1 MSRSTN
7 RATPLLLVAALLVQP
22 NRVPAQHA
30 TAQVSVAA
38 GIATDQR
45 GVRSNALTLAPS
57 LALEPS
63 SQLAFQL
70 GGNVTR
76 YATDALSFGAGVSM
90 TGHEPLGRFAA
101 LTLSG
106 SANAT
111 RLHGA
116 APATFTQADILPAL
130 EIRLWRVAL
139 FGGLRA
145 TAGSAS
151 EEIRGSGLP
160 VGPTAPNA
168 VSLSRV
174 GAGTVHGG
182 VLTLADARKSLRLG
196 VREDRLRIEGDA
208 APERNISAAFTY
220 ALNSKTALELA
231 AGRYDSNR
239 LIGTQAGEYVSAG
252 VSFRFGGPT
261 EPRLP
266 RARGVQ
272 RQPSGTTRLS
282 IRAPDARRVEL
293 AGDFNEWTPTAATRA
308 ANGVW
313 YADLRIPPGQYRYAF
328 RVNGSEWRV
337 PDGATAVDDGLG
349 GKSAWLTVSEPG
361 LR

>member
-7 RATPLLLVAALLVQP
+7 RATPLLLVAALLIQS
-22 NRVPAQHA
+22 NRVAAQHA
-30 TAQVSVAA
+30 TAQVSVAG

-57 LALEPS
+57 LTFEPS
-63 SQLAFQL
+63 AQISFQL

-76 YATDALSFGAGVSM
+76 YATDALSLGAGTSI
-90 TGHEPLGRFAA
+90 TGQELLGRFVA

-111 RLHGA
+111 RLQGA
-116 APATFTQADILPAL
+116 ARATFAQADILPAL
-130 EIRLWRVAL
+130 ELRMWRVTV

-145 TAGSAS
+145 AAGSVS
-151 EEIRGSGLP
+151 EETRAGLP
-160 VGPTAPNA
+160 VGPPTTA
-168 VSLSRV
+168 VSVSRV
-174 GAGTVHGG
+174 GAGTVYGG
-182 VLTLADARKSLRLG
+182 VLTLGDASRSLRLV

-208 APERNISAAFTY
+208 APERNLSASFTY
-220 ALNSKTALELA
+220 ALNNNTALELA

-239 LIGTQAGEYVSAG
+239 LIGTQPGEYVSAG
-252 VSFRFGGPT
+252 LSFRFGGPR

-266 RARGVQ
+266 VARGAE
-272 RQPSGTTRLS
+272 RLPPGTTRLS

-349 GKSAWLTVSEPG
+349 GKSAWLTISEPG
-361 LR
+361 SR